1 MSISDLFKK
10 KNEKEISSE
19 VSENEND
26 AGQRNKDLVENWE
39 KDGVES
45 AGKMGGAP
53 SALETSLQVVVEKV
67 KKKTG
72 RR

>member
-10 KNEKEISSE
+10 KNEKELSPEMSK
-19 VSENEND
+19 NENNVRQ
-26 AGQRNKDLVENWE
+26 GNKDLVENWE

-45 AGKMGGAP
+45 AGKMSGAP

-67 KKKTG
+67 KKKTS

>member
-26 AGQRNKDLVENWE
+26 AGQRNKDLV
-39 KDGVES
+39 
-45 AGKMGGAP
+45 
-53 SALETSLQVVVEKV
+53 
-67 KKKTG
+67 
-72 RR
+72 